1 MRHFY
6 TDQLILMR
14 LIQRFPHHLAVFLP
28 LMCVALFSGC
38 ATVRPHDKDETSFE
52 RIDPYEK
59 ANRGSYK
66 FTDVVDRKIL
76 EPVAN
81 FYIDYVPNPV
91 RRSVANFYDN
101 LEYPNVVLNA
111 FLQGKV
117 RQGFQDSLRFIVNS
131 SAGVGG
137 LFDVASHMGLV
148 QHNEDFGQTLGVWGV
163 DAKTYIFIPILGPSS
178 NRDIADIPV
187 STITNPLFFA
197 GIFVLGAPVTVPLG
211 ILAAIDLRARLSG
224 PMKIRD
230 EAALDPYLFVRDAYL
245 QQRKHLIYNGN
256 PPPDVYE
263 DLMKEEPPKEES
275 PAK

>member
-1 MRHFY
+1 MHHFY
-6 TDQLILMR
+6 MDHLILMR

-28 LMCVALFSGC
+28 LMFVVLFSGC
-38 ATVRPHDKDETSFE
+38 ATVRPQGKDETSFD

-59 ANRGSYK
+59 TNRGSYK
-66 FTDVVDRKIL
+66 FTDTVDRKIL

-81 FYIDYVPNPV
+81 FYIDHVPDRI

-101 LEYPNVVLNA
+101 LDYPGVVLNA

-117 RQGFQDSLRFIVNS
+117 RQGFQDSARFIINS
-131 SAGVGG
+131 SVGVGG

-163 DAKTYIFIPILGPSS
+163 NAKTYIFIPILGPSS

-187 STITNPLFFA
+187 GMITNPLFFT
-197 GIFVLGAPVTVPLG
+197 GIFLVGAPVTVPLG
-211 ILAAIDLRARLSG
+211 VLGAIDYRARLSG

-245 QQRKHLIYNGN
+245 QQRKHLIYDGN

-263 DLMKEEPPKEES
+263 DLMREEPPKEKS
-275 PAK
+275 PVR

>member
-1 MRHFY
+1 MKRNH
-6 TDQLILMR
+6 
-14 LIQRFPHHLAVFLP
+14 PVFLS
-28 LMCVALFSGC
+28 LICIVLLTGC
-38 ATVRPHDKDETSFE
+38 ATVRPRDQEENFN

-59 ANRGSYK
+59 VNRESYS

-81 FYIDYVPNPV
+81 FYIDHVPNPV
-91 RRSVANFYDN
+91 RRSVGNFYDN

-117 RQGFQDSLRFIVNS
+117 RQGFEDSLRFIVNS
-131 SAGVGG
+131 SVGVGG

-211 ILAAIDLRARLSG
+211 ILAA
-224 PMKIRD
+224 
-230 EAALDPYLFVRDAYL
+230 
-245 QQRKHLIYNGN
+245 
-256 PPPDVYE
+256 
-263 DLMKEEPPKEES
+263 
-275 PAK
+275 